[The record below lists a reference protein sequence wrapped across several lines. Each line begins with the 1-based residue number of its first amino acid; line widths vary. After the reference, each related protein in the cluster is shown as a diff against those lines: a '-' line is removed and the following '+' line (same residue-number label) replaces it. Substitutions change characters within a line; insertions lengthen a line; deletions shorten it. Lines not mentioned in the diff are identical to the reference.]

1 MFFLGILTI
10 KYLVKKVS
18 FTKKSTK
25 FLIRFNSD
33 EKPK

>member
-18 FTKKSTK
+18 FTKKSKT

-33 EKPK
+33 ERLK